1 VIYGARSY
9 FLRAFELERNYFVK
23 TIKKSWRNRF
33 RRKDLRITPV
43 NNLVENQLLRMKG
56 HLLKEGHFD
65 KAVFPVGSTEYH
77 GEHLPFGTDTL
88 VAENLASNIADRVDN
103 MLCIPALPFGMSRHY
118 AHSPIS
124 ITLSTET
131 LIRVLKETIESLNQQ
146 GIRRLLIING
156 HDGNISAIEAATR
169 EYRVDHPEMKIAVL
183 EAWWVTAAELLPKGT
198 FEAWGGL
205 GHAGEGETSM
215 MLKIHPKLV
224 DISKA
229 KGHIP
234 NLPDHVQVKWLF
246 HEITP
251 CGVTGDPT
259 KATAEKGALM
269 WEALVDCLV
278 NFVKKMDKTEWE
290 IV

>member
-1 VIYGARSY
+1 MM
-9 FLRAFELERNYFVK
+9 
-23 TIKKSWRNRF
+23 T
-33 RRKDLRITPV
+33 
-43 NNLVENQLLRMKG
+43 G
-56 HLLKEGHFD
+56 HLLKEGYYD

-88 VAENLASNIADRVDN
+88 VAKSLASTVANRVDG

-118 AHSPIS
+118 SKFPVS

-131 LIRVLKETIESLNQQ
+131 LIRVLKETLESLNQH

-183 EAWWVTAAELLPKGT
+183 EAWWVTSAELLPKGT

-205 GHAGEGETSM
+205 GHAGEGETSI
-215 MLKIHPKLV
+215 MLKINPELV
-224 DISKA
+224 NMSKA

-234 NLPDHVQVKWLF
+234 NLPDHIQMKWLF

-251 CGVTGDPT
+251 YGVTGDPT
-259 KATAEKGALM
+259 KATTEKGALM
-269 WEALVDCLV
+269 WDALVECLV
-278 NFVKKMDKTEWE
+278 NFVNEMDRTGWNL
-290 IV
+290 VV